1 MVVQGF
7 PIIPGGAGKGNR
19 MRLLAIPLA
28 IAGLVLALLLG
39 SPIAERWRDSNDYQ
53 RTLETIK
60 AQDYAYQVEQTAAA
74 RAATSNAMSAIAVL
88 ALVVTGMLAVDFYRQ
103 RRDPIVRAGGLPI
116 ARRAIL
122 DADQELVDILAMQIR
137 ASGIA
142 QIEAA
147 RQPGPVAHSLTY
159 APRISAP
166 AQLGAAQ
173 LDQVLLPAP
182 ALASVP
188 TFANLLDGGRIGPDA
203 DGRQQLL
210 VLGYGEEGAIEGD
223 WRSLY
228 SSAAGGL
235 QGSGKTWGTAF
246 LLAQSAAAGA
256 QLVICDPQAGDV
268 ESLANRV
275 APLRPA
281 MLCDIADDDKSIGAA
296 LDLAYDVLDRRD
308 KGDPDRR
315 PIIVAIDEWLSLR
328 RGKLADRLP
337 ELVEAFATRGRKMN
351 VHCMLLTQRA
361 DKDAIGDFRNTLA
374 SSYIYRMRPDE
385 ARMLTGLRAA
395 QLPNDVLQL
404 EPGECYLLDTRGT
417 LRKVRIPFC
426 TPADLARVGALLG
439 GKNPVSSSTDTRPF
453 GFQPAV
459 QKTQMKPGFE
469 SRESSLGSPA
479 TLDAQSARIL
489 ALFAQGMS
497 VGEIVKAIWGE
508 ISGPKYNQARAQVE
522 QTLRGAL
529 ARVA

>member
-1 MVVQGF
+1 
-7 PIIPGGAGKGNR
+7 
-19 MRLLAIPLA
+19 MRILSLFVLALA
-28 IAGLVLALLLG
+28 VIAGLTLFPPL
-39 SPIAERWRDSNDYQ
+39 AERWRDANRYQ
-53 RTLETIK
+53 AAIEATK
-60 AQDYAYQVEQTAAA
+60 AQDFQFQTEQTAAA

-88 ALVVTGMLAVDFYRQ
+88 ALVVAGMLAVDFYRQ
-103 RRDPIVRAGGLPI
+103 HREPIVRTGGLPI
-116 ARRAIL
+116 ARRAIVE
-122 DADQELVDILAMQIR
+122 ADQELINILAMQIR

-142 QIEAA
+142 QITAA
-147 RQPGPVAHSLTY
+147 QQPGPIAHSLTY

-166 AQLGAAQ
+166 AQLGGALEQLQLAA
-173 LDQVLLPAP
+173 PAP
-182 ALASVP
+182 ASVP
-188 TFANLLDGGRIGPDA
+188 SFANLLDGGRIGPDA

-210 VLGYGEEGAIEGD
+210 VLGYGEDGAVEGD

-281 MLCDIADDDKSIGAA
+281 MLCDIADDDRTIGQA
-296 LDLAYDVLDRRD
+296 LDLAYDILDRRD
-308 KGDPDRR
+308 KGDSDRR
-315 PIIVAIDEWLSLR
+315 PVIVAIDEWLSLR

-395 QLPNDVLQL
+395 QLPPDVLQL
-404 EPGECYLLDTRGT
+404 EPGECYLLDTRGQ

-426 TPADLARVGALLG
+426 TPADLERVGAMLG
-439 GKNPVSSSTDTRPF
+439 GKASGAAVKPAF
-453 GFQPAV
+453 GFRPAGAARNPAE
-459 QKTQMKPGFE
+459 TQMKPGFE
-469 SRESSLGSPA
+469 SRETSPA
-479 TLDAQSARIL
+479 SAGGLDPQSARIL
-489 ALFAQGMS
+489 ALFAQGLS

-508 ISGPKYNQARAQVE
+508 ISGPKYNQARATVE
-522 QTLRGAL
+522 QAIRQAV
-529 ARVA
+529 ARAA